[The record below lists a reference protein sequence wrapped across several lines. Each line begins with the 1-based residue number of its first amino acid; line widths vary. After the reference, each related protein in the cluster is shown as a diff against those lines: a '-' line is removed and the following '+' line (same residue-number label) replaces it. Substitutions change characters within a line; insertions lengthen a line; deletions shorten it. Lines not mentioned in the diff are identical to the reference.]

1 MALYLISYDIAEK
14 NHDYQ
19 SLWDRLAAMRA
30 TRILYSEW
38 LFPDATGRA
47 MAIATDLTGH
57 IDKGDSLLVQE
68 VGRDAAWVKLK
79 ISDDAMRSLTNYC
92 RF

>member
-14 NHDYQ
+14 NYDYQ
-19 SLWDRLAAMRA
+19 SLWTRLAAMKA
-30 TRILYSEW
+30 TRVLYSEW

-47 MAIATDLTGH
+47 VAIAADLTAH
-57 IDKGDSLLVQE
+57 IDKGDSLVVQE
-68 VGRDAAWVKLK
+68 VGRDAAWVKLQV
-79 ISDDAMRSLTNYC
+79 SDDAMHILLRFC